1 MGLGYPSTVNQEKN
15 SIMTQLYVNG
25 YLDSKVWTLD
35 LSDKKNGYIKADNKI
50 DSKNIGTDLDLINFL
65 KVLKKM
71 NRGVNKQL

>member
-1 MGLGYPSTVNQEKN
+1 
-15 SIMTQLYVNG
+15 MTQLYVNG

>member
-15 SIMTQLYVNG
+15 SIMTQLYLNG

-50 DSKNIGTDLDLINFL
+50 DSKNIGMDLDLINFL
-65 KVLKKM
+65 KGFEKKWM
-71 NRGVNKQL
+71 GGK